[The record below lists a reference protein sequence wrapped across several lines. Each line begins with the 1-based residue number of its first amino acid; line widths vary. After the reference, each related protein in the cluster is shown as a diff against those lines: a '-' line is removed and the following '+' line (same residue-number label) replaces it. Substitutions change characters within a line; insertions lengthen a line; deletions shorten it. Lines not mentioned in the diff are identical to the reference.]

1 MRRSQLGLIA
11 AVLLL
16 PGLAWP
22 LASAKQELAQALGD
36 TADLKRG
43 AQLFRQCA
51 ACHGPDA
58 GGTKDGNAP
67 RIAGQ
72 HVAVLVKQLVDY
84 RHNRR
89 WDPHMEHYAGKD
101 LLADPQSLK
110 DVAAY
115 IHRLEP
121 AAPPARGGGE
131 LASHG
136 ANVYGRLCESC
147 HGESGL
153 GNRQKIVPRIAG
165 QHYDYLM
172 RQIYDGA
179 DGRRPNFSPIHIRL
193 FGRLDRRDIVGLSDY
208 LSRLEPDKHGTAAV
222 TLAQ

>member
-1 MRRSQLGLIA
+1 MRRNQLGLILA
-11 AVLLL
+11 ALLL
-16 PGLAWP
+16 PALAW
-22 LASAKQELAQALGD
+22 AFTSAKQELAQALRNVPD
-36 TADLKRG
+36 MKRG
-43 AQLFRQCA
+43 AQLYRQCA
-51 ACHGPDA
+51 ACHGPDGA
-58 GGTKDGNAP
+58 GTKDGNNP

-89 WDPHMEHYAGKD
+89 WDIHMEHYAGKD
-101 LLADPQSLK
+101 LLADAQSLK
-110 DVAAY
+110 DVSAY

-121 AAPPARGGGE
+121 AAPPGRGGGE

-147 HGESGL
+147 HGESAL
-153 GNRQKIVPRIAG
+153 GNRQKMVPRIAG

-179 DGRRPNFSPIHIRL
+179 DGRRPNFSPVHIRL

-208 LSRLEPDKHGTAAV
+208 LSRLEPGQHGTGTVA
-222 TLAQ
+222 LAQ

>member
-1 MRRSQLGLIA
+1 MRRSQLGLISA
-11 AVLLL
+11 ALLL
-16 PGLAWP
+16 PALAWGY
-22 LASAKQELAQALGD
+22 ASAKQELEQALRH
-36 TADLKRG
+36 TPNMKHG
-43 AQLFRQCA
+43 AELFRQCA
-51 ACHGPDA
+51 ACHGPDG

-72 HVAVLVKQLVDY
+72 HVPVLVKQLVDY

-101 LLADPQSLK
+101 LLTDPQSLK

-115 IHRLEP
+115 IHQLEP
-121 AAPPARGGGE
+121 VAPPGRGGGE

-147 HGESGL
+147 HGQSGL
-153 GNRQKIVPRIAG
+153 GNRKKMVPRIAG

-179 DGRRPNFSPIHIRL
+179 DGRRPNFSPVHIRL
-193 FGRLDRRDIVGLSDY
+193 LGRLDRRDIVGLSDY
-208 LSRLEPDKHGTAAV
+208 LSRLEPGRQESRAV
-222 TLAQ
+222 ALAQ